1 MISQIRAELL
11 KIRSTRTT
19 AGLLLGLIGLV
30 LLFSLL
36 TGFLTSASLLSVKEN
51 QLSLVGDGTIA
62 GVFSALAGIMLVSSE
77 YRFGTIRTTFL
88 FNPNRDRVFGSKILA
103 GAIAGFVFGVIAE
116 GLVLLVGTI
125 ILSAR
130 SIPFALSGGDLAL
143 LLVGTLIGSALWGVI
158 GVGLGAIIPNQVG
171 AVIILLAWSFVA
183 ENIIFGLLPSVG
195 RYLPVHAQDAMIG
208 LTTTHLLG
216 VGPGAAVLVAWTVV
230 LGAAGLFLLL
240 RRDVS

>member
-19 AGLLLGLIGLV
+19 LGLLLGLIGLV

-36 TGFLTSASLLSVKEN
+36 TGLLSSAALLSVKEN
-51 QLSLVGDGTIA
+51 QLTLVGDGTIA
-62 GVFSALAGIMLVSSE
+62 GVFSALAGIMLVTSE
-77 YRFGTIRTTFL
+77 YRFGTIRPTFL
-88 FNPNRDRVFGSKILA
+88 FNPNRDRVFGSKIVA
-103 GAIAGFVFGVIAE
+103 GAIAGFLFGVVGE

-130 SIPFALSGGDLAL
+130 SIPVVLSGGDLAL
-143 LLVGTLIGSALWGVI
+143 LLVGALIGSALWGVI

-171 AVIILLAWSFVA
+171 AVIILLAWGFVA

-195 RYLPVHAQDAMIG
+195 RYMPVHAQNAMIG
-208 LTTTHLLG
+208 LASAHLLG
-216 VGPGAAVLVAWTVV
+216 AGPGAAVLVAWTVV
-230 LGAAGLFLLL
+230 LGAAGLFLLR